1 MVSLWASP
9 STSPSAITTAPTGTS
24 SRTEAARAR
33 RRAASI
39 PTSSPGDGAPF
50 GTSQRGHHRA
60 RRLGSLEPEPVS
72 VAFHPN
78 GVSVVEVPL
87 QQLEG
92 DRVLQQP
99 LNHPLEWAGPID
111 WVVSLGG
118 DEGLGLGRDLER

>member
-39 PTSSPGDGAPF
+39 PTRSPGDGVPLR
-50 GTSQRGHHRA
+50 TSQLGHHRA

-72 VAFHPN
+72 VASPPN
-78 GVSVVEVPL
+78 GVSVVEVPP

-92 DRVLQQP
+92 DRVLQPP
-99 LNHPLEWAGPID
+99 LDHSLEWARPID
-111 WVVSLGG
+111 RVVSLGG
-118 DEGLGLGRDLER
+118 EEGLGLR